1 MSTLLHNMSETSI
14 PCTKELRNEL
24 RDCGK
29 KGDSWEKVLRG
40 VLEDAKAYRALKE
53 LNGAKGEPKP
63 LNMSVLI
70 EELKD
75 FDYSDHEG
83 SIKKLKSRL
92 ESMGYNT
99 EGLREALLK

>member
-1 MSTLLHNMSETSI
+1 MSETSI
-14 PCTKELRNEL
+14 PCSKALRDEL

-40 VLEDAKAYRALKE
+40 IVDDAKAYRAIKE
-53 LNGAKGEPKP
+53 LNGIGCAPKP
-63 LNMSVLI
+63 INLTVLI

-75 FDYSDHEG
+75 FDYSDHKG
-83 SIKKLKSRL
+83 SFQKLKLKL

-99 EGLREALLK
+99 EGLREMLLK